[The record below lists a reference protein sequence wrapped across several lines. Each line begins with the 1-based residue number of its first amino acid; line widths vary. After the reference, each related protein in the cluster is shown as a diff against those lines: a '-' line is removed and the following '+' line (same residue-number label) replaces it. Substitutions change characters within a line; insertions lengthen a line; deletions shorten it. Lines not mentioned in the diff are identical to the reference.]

1 VKNITIGEKN
11 YTDVEKIKVRE
22 TGTENYAEF
31 IDAVLDSKTITA
43 NGTYN
48 ASDDNLHGYSSV
60 NVETSGADLSEY
72 IGQPTEFNGTKSAGK
87 WITMIKKL
95 PEIDTNNSQNL
106 SYFFAEFSGSSL
118 DLTNFDTS
126 KATNISYLLSG
137 CRNLENLIIENLDLT
152 NVKTAHQLF
161 ANCRKIKRLD
171 LSKWKAPLLTEA
183 NYLFTYCIAMEFID
197 LRSID
202 LTKITSYLYIFGQDA
217 SNGVPDDCL
226 IIVKDDTAKT
236 WITEKYT
243 RLTNVKTVAEYEAS
257 L

>member
-106 SYFFAEFSGSSL
+106 SYFFAICNG
-118 DLTNFDTS
+118 T
-126 KATNISYLLSG
+126 IG
-137 CRNLENLIIENLDLT
+137 
-152 NVKTAHQLF
+152 
-161 ANCRKIKRLD
+161 
-171 LSKWKAPLLTEA
+171 
-183 NYLFTYCIAMEFID
+183 
-197 LRSID
+197 
-202 LTKITSYLYIFGQDA
+202 DA
-217 SNGVPDDCL
+217 SQLSL
-226 IIVKDDTAKT
+226 ICPKLFLFCPKLFRDNLGHIWD
-236 WITEKYT
+236 
-243 RLTNVKTVAEYEAS
+243 N
-257 L
+257 